1 MAASYSDSQS
11 VFNARVDA
19 SGLTKEDATKI
30 KAAVSSLRQLAF
42 ISSFTPG
49 QADESPLMAALKLM
63 LGRDAELG
71 VQASFRALYHESYA
85 VVTSELRQKI
95 EKSEEPASRRLTQPE
110 RAERFEKQKKKL
122 VGVSIKGLSEP
133 SEALVDRAVACYEN
147 NELRYLSWEIC
158 TSREQEVGSD
168 RRRDTR
174 FTVDEHTG
182 RLKVENKDAEQKAV
196 TSSEVHVMQAL
207 QRRSLAMDQANLVEY
222 ATMQQWS
229 DRLMRAR
236 MQEAPAGYVRPTWAQ
251 LVAADKKLFSEL
263 RDLTRDGVQSSGGA
277 RPLDTHLPT
286 VMNSFDVVCL
296 MQPLPSASSRS
307 LDEGKELERPERP
320 GPYGP
325 RKPRNPKGQGKGK
338 GKSKAPGMPAQMVA
352 WGCVS
357 ATKKGNPYCYGF
369 QLGTCANEVKNN
381 ACQRGLHACAI
392 PKCGQHGHGAS
403 ACPKRSKA
411 QSE

>member
-277 RPLDTHLPT
+277 RPLDTHIFRL
-286 VMNSFDVVCL
+286 S
-296 MQPLPSASSRS
+296 
-307 LDEGKELERPERP
+307 
-320 GPYGP
+320 
-325 RKPRNPKGQGKGK
+325 
-338 GKSKAPGMPAQMVA
+338 
-352 WGCVS
+352 
-357 ATKKGNPYCYGF
+357 
-369 QLGTCANEVKNN
+369 
-381 ACQRGLHACAI
+381 
-392 PKCGQHGHGAS
+392 
-403 ACPKRSKA
+403 
-411 QSE
+411 